1 MDIFNKYEY
10 PPSWVFKEVDYLLV
24 DFQDTGSS
32 YTTYIGTLTKILNL
46 PLKKRLK

>member
-24 DFQDTGSS
+24 DFQDTGSR
-32 YTTYIGTLTKILNL
+32 YTTYIGTLTKIFESAS
-46 PLKKRLK
+46 KERLK